1 MPRDGCGPG
10 SRVRL
15 VTRTC
20 CRLRGSCLSRP
31 RPAALSRAAPHTP
44 GLDTPQSPR
53 RPDSASCA
61 VAVPRAVARAV
72 ARAMA
77 REAAGEVCVCG
88 SGAADEAV
96 GGGARDPRRRQPPG
110 APSRLH
116 SENTRVA
123 AGAGAAGGPAAPAT
137 GNNLPKRACFAWQ
150 LEQEL
155 REARPRLEDAERV
168 SHVPP
173 PHPAA
178 PPGRSA
184 RGAGQR
190 VGSRPATRHRKM
202 TRVNDF
208 TAQEPS
214 DGVRGPASRGF
225 TPFWRL
231 NPRVYTGPA
240 CRVATGRRR
249 RPARQCPSPAL
260 SRRPWRGSARL
271 LRTQRADRTKPQARA
286 GDGSGPDGETR
297 TCVSAL
303 GLIRRLAQPPSSAV

>member
-155 REARPRLEDAERV
+155 REAPQL
-168 SHVPP
+168 
-173 PHPAA
+173 
-178 PPGRSA
+178 
-184 RGAGQR
+184 QR
-190 VGSRPATRHRKM
+190 
-202 TRVNDF
+202 
-208 TAQEPS
+208 QEITC
-214 DGVRGPASRGF
+214 RNALASRGS
-225 TPFWRL
+225 WSRSC
-231 NPRVYTGPA
+231 G
-240 CRVATGRRR
+240 
-249 RPARQCPSPAL
+249 RPARGSRTPSGSVTSRPHIPLRHPVARPAGRANGWGAGPL
-260 SRRPWRGSARL
+260 RGTGR
-271 LRTQRADRTKPQARA
+271 
-286 GDGSGPDGETR
+286 
-297 TCVSAL
+297 
-303 GLIRRLAQPPSSAV
+303 